1 MATHS
6 RILAWKIPWTEEPGG
21 HSPWGCKEL
30 DTTEQLS
37 THEHEH
43 HTHKTDII
51 TEVSGSKSKETYAP
65 NGIIYT
71 KKAHPPNQDLI
82 PHLIT
87 VSASPRNATLLS
99 QSGIS

>member
-37 THEHEH
+37 TREHEH

-71 KKAHPPNQDLI
+71 KKAHPTKPRLNTSPNHSFSVPQECNL
-82 PHLIT
+82 T
-87 VSASPRNATLLS
+87 
-99 QSGIS
+99 